1 MITPKQIAIAGAGVF
16 VIAIATQIPKTS
28 TTLRRKAEPPAYK
41 VDGGYLPAE
50 VLREG
55 QKILDPP
62 PAPMS
67 AAMKQ
72 DEEAREAALKLRTG
86 ARYRQ
91 AVLDSKRGSA
101 STLEAFSCAFG
112 MDINASR
119 TPRLFKMLERVNIDL
134 RRAAYPIK
142 NLYKRQRPYVVYHT
156 QTCSPDDEALV
167 KREGS
172 YPSGR
177 SAVGRGFALILA
189 EVNPVR
195 ADSIMERGHDF
206 GQSRV
211 ICDAQWQSDVD
222 AGNEL
227 GTMVVARLHSNSTF
241 QADLAAAKQEVARAL
256 RAGAKPPAECEGP
269 AAIASR

>member
-1 MITPKQIAIAGAGVF
+1 
-16 VIAIATQIPKTS
+16 
-28 TTLRRKAEPPAYK
+28 
-41 VDGGYLPAE
+41 
-50 VLREG
+50 
-55 QKILDPP
+55 
-62 PAPMS
+62 MS
-67 AAMKQ
+67 AAMRQ
-72 DEEAREAALKLRTG
+72 DEQARLAALKLRTG
-86 ARYRQ
+86 PRYKQ

-112 MDINASR
+112 MDINPSH
-119 TPRLFKMLERVNIDL
+119 TPRLIQLLKRVNIDL

-142 NLYKRQRPYVVYHT
+142 NLYKRQRPFVIYHT

-167 KREGS
+167 KNEGS

-189 EVNPVR
+189 EVNPAR
-195 ADSIMERGHDF
+195 ADSIMERGRDF

-227 GTMVVARLHSNSTF
+227 GTMVVARLHSNPAF
-241 QADLAAAKQEVARAL
+241 QTDLAAAKAEVARAL
-256 RAGAKPPAECEGP
+256 RAGAKPAAQCEGT